1 MIFHNFLS
9 VVLIIS
15 LAFDGKINSKPVN
28 DALKYLRIIDGFT
41 VFVELKCFL
50 SFSHDAWDAQY
61 LTDLQQ
67 IWGI

>member
-15 LAFDGKINSKPVN
+15 LAFDGKTNKPVN

-50 SFSHDAWDAQY
+50 SFSHHARNAQY